1 MNENKKTEN
10 TIHEVKD
17 EELDAV
23 TGGRGGRPGQ
33 QQTKKCATDGCNN
46 QISADSP
53 TDFCKDCLRKMHN
66 QKRNPFT

>member
-23 TGGRGGRPGQ
+23 TGGAGAITGFLPTEVDQPQRTSGNGQ
-33 QQTKKCATDGCNN
+33 SDDSFPKDIQQP
-46 QISADSP
+46 Q
-53 TDFCKDCLRKMHN
+53 
-66 QKRNPFT
+66 